1 MPNTIIINNTYAG
14 NYGAD
19 KDNLPH
25 EVINFFKVDQ
35 DGEFYVYITPYGTIN
50 EKIKKEDIKGI
61 LFVRSVGKGL
71 VEVLA
76 KAELGESGEFYTQG
90 ISLYGESKTDPLKS
104 HSIKSIEFADKLSQK
119 AKLEAIENKKKKLQE
134 LNEKIKYGGT
144 SLKKI
149 HEPNQKDNEI
159 LVSLK
164 VEKICL
170 PKKTFFLSY
179 EFTNVTE
186 LNDDIHLIK
195 EDNEEKGKKINNQK
209 MIAYYYEN
217 DEKTG
222 DSYNKLLDIINDRDN
237 KFWKNSS
244 ETPAYNSQNISETFN
259 IYDNFFKVTR
269 QQDNEVMFSN
279 MFYYYFSEY
288 PELTQKFIESVLN
301 RSIKNGKK
309 IELTSSVCVDREK
322 ERMDVRIIDDKNYII
337 IENKIKSC
345 INGTIKKKGSNDFE
359 KENGK
364 YISQLSVYYKKA
376 IEKNERDSKEREIYA
391 FIFAPDYSVIDDEYK
406 KKFLYGEKYTI
417 VHYSKIYEFFEKIEK
432 VLPEEPKYL
441 GDFIKALKKH
451 TEKTD
456 DEFRKILMLR
466 LKNRIEQN
474 KKPI

>member
-1 MPNTIIINNTYAG
+1 MSKTIIINNTYAG

-25 EVINFFKVDQ
+25 EVINFFKADQ
-35 DGEFYVYITPYGTIN
+35 DGEFYVYITPYGTLN
-50 EKIKKEDIKGI
+50 NKIKKDDIQGI
-61 LFVRSVGKGL
+61 LFVRSVGNGL

-76 KAELGESGEFYTQG
+76 KAEVGKTGEFYTQG
-90 ISLYGESKTDPLKS
+90 ITLYGENKTDPSKS
-104 HSIKSIEFADKLSQK
+104 HSIQSIEFEETLSK
-119 AKLEAIENKKKKLQE
+119 EAKLEKIKNKKNELQL

-170 PKKTFFLSY
+170 PKKTFYLSY
-179 EFTNVTE
+179 KSTNATE
-186 LNDDIHLIK
+186 SNDDIYLIK
-195 EDNEEKGKKINNQK
+195 EDGEKNGKKINNQK

-217 DEKTG
+217 DKETAG
-222 DSYNKLLDIINDRDN
+222 SYERLLNIINDDE
-237 KFWKNSS
+237 KLWKNSS
-244 ETPAYNSQNISETFN
+244 ETPAYNPQDISETFN

-288 PELTQKFIESVLN
+288 PELRQKFIEQVLN
-301 RSIKNGKK
+301 NRISDDKK
-309 IELTSSVCVDREK
+309 IELSSSACVEREK
-322 ERMDVRIIDDKNYII
+322 ERMDVRITDDKNYII

-345 INGTIKKKGSNDFE
+345 INGTIKKKDSDDFE
-359 KENGK
+359 KENGGFV
-364 YISQLSVYYKKA
+364 SQLSDYYKKA
-376 IEKNERDSKEREIYA
+376 IEKNKLDSKERKIYA
-391 FIFAPDYSVIDDEYK
+391 FIFAPNYSVIDDEYK
-406 KKFLYGEKYTI
+406 KKFFYGEKYTI
-417 VHYSKIYEFFEKIEK
+417 IHYSEIYDFFKNIK
-432 VLPEEPKYL
+432 NNLSEEPKYL
-441 GDFIKALKKH
+441 SDFTKALKKH

-474 KKPI
+474 KNLV